1 MNTIDST
8 VHMAMDGQ
16 TLPQSVNAVKS
27 KNENNNKV
35 IQQKIAPSAADVTQ
49 KFENNIAETKA
60 DMQELQRIT
69 QIVAGNKLQFNVN
82 KELEAVIVSVID
94 SETDQVI
101 KQIPSEDMVKLKLRI
116 RQAIGTLFDEL
127 V

>member
-1 MNTIDST
+1 
-8 VHMAMDGQ
+8 MAMDGQ
-16 TLPQSVNAVKS
+16 TLPQSVNAVNSQNDKV
-27 KNENNNKV
+27 NKV
-35 IQQKIAPSAADVTQ
+35 VQQKIAPSAADVTQ
-49 KFENNIAETKA
+49 KFESNIAETKA

-69 QIVAGNKLQFNVN
+69 QMVSGNKLQFSVN

>member
-1 MNTIDST
+1 MNTINSA
-8 VHMAMDGQ
+8 VQMAMDGH
-16 TLPQSVNAVKS
+16 TLSQSVRAATSS
-27 KNENNNKV
+27 KDKPQKI
-35 IQQKIAPSAADVTQ
+35 IQQQITPSAAEVTQ
-49 KFENNIAETKA
+49 KYENNLAETKA

-69 QIVAGNKLQFNVN
+69 QIVAGNKLQFSIN

-101 KQIPSEDMVKLKLRI
+101 KQIPSEDMQKLKLRI
-116 RQAIGTLFDEL
+116 RQAIGTLFDEI